1 MKSIMPCLF
10 LFLQRLHSGKEHIE
24 GVIPAIQGLYGTAIA
39 ATEQVAEKFLLLGK
53 QTTHSQRKALCSAKL
68 TQRQGPLP
76 PSLPRCVYA
85 APHPLLPFAAAYI
98 IAHSYKSP
106 ISLLF

>member
-39 ATEQVAEKFLLLGK
+39 ATEQVAEKFLPQSTESPL
-53 QTTHSQRKALCSAKL
+53 QCKAHTAPK
-68 TQRQGPLP
+68 QGPLL

-85 APHPLLPFAAAYI
+85 ALHPLLPFAVAYI